1 MRRHRRGSA
10 CEEQAVYPARHLQP
24 RAGTDDGDHDAAAAL
39 GAVLP
44 NVCQRE
50 SKRARAYAVHR
61 MHVEGADAVIFI
73 SLPG

>member
-1 MRRHRRGSA
+1 MRRAGGLSGEA
-10 CEEQAVYPARHLQP
+10 FTARS
-24 RAGTDDGDHDAAAAL
+24 GTDDGDGDHDAAAL

-50 SKRARAYAVHR
+50 SKCARAYAVHR
-61 MHVEGADAVIFI
+61 MHVEGADALIFI

>member
-1 MRRHRRGSA
+1 MRRAGGLSGEA
-10 CEEQAVYPARHLQP
+10 FTA
-24 RAGTDDGDHDAAAAL
+24 RAGTDDGDHDAAAL